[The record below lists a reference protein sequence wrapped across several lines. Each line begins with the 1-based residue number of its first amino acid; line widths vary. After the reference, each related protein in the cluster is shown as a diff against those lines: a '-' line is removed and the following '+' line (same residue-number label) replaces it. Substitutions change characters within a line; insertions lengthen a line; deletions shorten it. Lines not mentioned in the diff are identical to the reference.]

1 MNRPLVVGSVA
12 FDIVFDVHG
21 TINERIVLQNGK
33 LGRQNLMFTAKE
45 RQEFFGGTG
54 ANIAYGLG
62 LLHAHPILFSAVGRD
77 FAPQFQKHL
86 EDHGVEPRVHVA
98 EKMFTAA
105 FYGMS
110 DARGEQIGVWQSNAH
125 DKLEKISIIDSLGRK
140 TLANVSVALFYG
152 APTVALRHMKAV
164 RGLLGKKVKIIF
176 DPGQMILFYDRKK
189 LKQALALCD
198 IFIAND
204 VEIGQ
209 AAAIIGGS
217 VSDLFVH
224 DLSAVIETKGARGS
238 VLHEPNGA
246 TKIAAVKP
254 KRVLDVTGA
263 GDAYRAGLMH
273 GLLRGK
279 SLAEACRIGAILG
292 ARSVETA
299 GGQTYKLSREEIQ

>member
-77 FAPQFQKHL
+77 FAPHFQKHL
-86 EDHGVEPRVHVA
+86 ESNGVEPRVHV
-98 EKMFTAA
+98 EKDNRTAA
-105 FYGMS
+105 FYGFS
-110 DARGEQIGVWQSNAH
+110 DEQKEQIGVWHANAH
-125 DKLEKISIIDSLGRK
+125 DSLERISIVDTFGKK
-140 TLANVSVALFYG
+140 TLSDVSVAIFSG
-152 APTVALRHMKAV
+152 APTVTLRHMKAA

-176 DPGQMILFYDRKK
+176 DPGQMILFYSKK
-189 LKQALALCD
+189 QLKQALSLAD
-198 IFIAND
+198 IFIVND
-204 VEIGQ
+204 VELRQ
-209 AAAIIGGS
+209 ALGTLEGTVKDIFPRGPK
-217 VSDLFVH
+217 
-224 DLSAVIETKGARGS
+224 AVIETRGASGS

-254 KRVLDVTGA
+254 RKVAEVTGA
-263 GDAYRAGLMH
+263 GDAYRAGLMY

-279 SLAEACRIGAILG
+279 TLSEACRIGAILG